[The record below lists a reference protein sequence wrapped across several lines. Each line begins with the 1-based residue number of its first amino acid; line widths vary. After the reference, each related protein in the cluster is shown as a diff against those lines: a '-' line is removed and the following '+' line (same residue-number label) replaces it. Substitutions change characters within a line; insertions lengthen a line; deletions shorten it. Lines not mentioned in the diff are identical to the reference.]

1 MIPGDFNRGPDD
13 YPDSGPTFSVE
24 LTRDQA
30 ETIINGLRGR
40 AREQRQEEYGD
51 AGEASITAPEYDPW
65 PGSMAKVADKIELA
79 LLEADGEV

>member
-1 MIPGDFNRGPDD
+1 MIPGDFNRDPDD

-30 ETIINGLRGR
+30 ETIINGLRGW
-40 AREQRQEEYGD
+40 ARVQRQEEFGD
-51 AGEASITAPEYDPW
+51 GGEASVTAPDYDPW
-65 PGSMAKVADKIELA
+65 PSSMAKVADKIALA